1 MVSYAYDVPECF
13 YFDTELAIQAFLD
26 CDWISKSTGSDLVFR
41 MDDVLFYFSSEFFIS
56 FIWEL
61 EDQDLKI
68 KILRK
73 LTFPFV
79 DLFK

>member
-1 MVSYAYDVPECF
+1 MARYAYYVPESF
-13 YFDTELAIQAFLD
+13 YSDDELVSNTFLS
-26 CDWISKSTGSDLVFR
+26 CDYISKSTGSDLVFR
-41 MDDVLFYFSSEFFIS
+41 IDDVLFYFSSEFFIT
-56 FIWEL
+56 FIWSL